1 LLLFRRE
8 IAQKMHLP
16 TNNGGIDADF
26 GFSDRAGQDQRIP
39 VACLFFRRAVKP
51 ARKNRFF
58 VQGTGL
64 PRQNDKHRLGDFLGQ
79 LGIAHPPQRCR
90 INEAGMAGNQRGK
103 GGLGLLGR
111 VFPHQRHVIG
121 CHSLYSCTPKA
132 KRGQRIFSF
141 WRQTV
146 LAFRAKGHPARRELS
161 DTGH

>member
-90 INEAGMAGNQRGK
+90 INEAGMAGNQRAKAVSDCWVAYSRTSAMSSVVIHSIHARPKPKGDKEFSVFGGK
-103 GGLGLLGR
+103 R
-111 VFPHQRHVIG
+111 SWHF
-121 CHSLYSCTPKA
+121 
-132 KRGQRIFSF
+132 GQRAI
-141 WRQTV
+141 R
-146 LAFRAKGHPARRELS
+146 PA
-161 DTGH
+161 GN